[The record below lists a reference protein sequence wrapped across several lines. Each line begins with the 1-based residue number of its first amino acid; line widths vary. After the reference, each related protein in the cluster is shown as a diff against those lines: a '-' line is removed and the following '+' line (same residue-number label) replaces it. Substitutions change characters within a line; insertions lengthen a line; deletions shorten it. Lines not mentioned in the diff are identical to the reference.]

1 MFKSSKHAMG
11 LQSSKIFISSNLA
24 NVNSTEDSVFVRQAQ
39 QENCVIPYQEPSFE
53 EQNSAQKQYYE
64 NKSNKLQPG
73 TYVYLDFKQGAFDKS
88 FDTQVKHN

>member
-1 MFKSSKHAMG
+1 M
-11 LQSSKIFISSNLA
+11 
-24 NVNSTEDSVFVRQAQ
+24 
-39 QENCVIPYQEPSFE
+39 IPYQEPSFE